1 MNIYHRGF
9 RLLNRA
15 APYSSV
21 FSKRVVN
28 VQSHF
33 HTSRPLLQDIKD
45 PYEALGIKKSAS
57 QSEIKKAYYKLAKK
71 YHPDINKEPNAEK
84 KFHDLQNAYE
94 ILSDETKKQQYD
106 QFGSAA
112 FNGSGAGG
120 PGAGGFGG
128 AYTDFAGG
136 AGFGNFGGINFED
149 LFGAAFGGGGRGGNG
164 RGGAGRSSSMFREYK
179 GDSVEVIHNM
189 NFKDAV
195 FGSKNSQLKYTVLD
209 PCHTCTGTG
218 LKKDAHSTTCPSCHG
233 TGTTV
238 HVRAGFQMASTCTQC
253 DGEGTVTRPE
263 DVCSTCQGQGVELN
277 SKKTITVDL
286 PQGLQDGDVVRIPG
300 QGSYPHLAVN
310 PELKNSV
317 KLHRGDVLVRI
328 RVNKDP
334 RFSIKNKY
342 DIWFIKEIPITTAA
356 LGGTITV
363 PTVDDSQIRLKVQPG
378 TQNDQVISI
387 PNMGVPL
394 VSGNRGS
401 MKVQYKIVI
410 KKPQSQAERCLWEAL
425 AAVTNDSTAKR
436 SENKAQDTTSANSN
450 TNAASNNNSNT
461 HNNTATTNP
470 DNPSALG
477 RLEHFITNTFKKI
490 KGGDSNS
497 NNDTTK

>member
-1 MNIYHRGF
+1 M
-9 RLLNRA
+9 A
-15 APYSSV
+15 SV
-21 FSKRVVN
+21 H
-28 VQSHF
+28 SHF
-33 HTSRPLLQDIKD
+33 HTSRPLLQEFKD

-112 FNGSGAGG
+112 FNDSGAG

-128 AYTDFAGG
+128 GAYTDFSGG
-136 AGFGNFGGINFED
+136 SGFGNFGGINFED
-149 LFGAAFGGGGRGGNG
+149 LFGAAFGGGAGRSGNG
-164 RGGAGRSSSMFREYK
+164 RANARSTMFREYK

-195 FGSKNSQLKYTVLD
+195 FGSKNAQLKYNVLD
-209 PCHTCTGTG
+209 PCNTCAGTG
-218 LKKDAHSTTCPSCHG
+218 LKKDAHSSTCPSCHG

-253 DGEGTVTRPE
+253 GGEGTITRPE
-263 DVCSTCQGQGVELN
+263 DVCSSCHGQGVEVN

-300 QGSYPHLAVN
+300 QGSYPHLAVT

-328 RVNKDP
+328 HVNKDP

-342 DIWFIKEIPITTAA
+342 DIWFTKEIPITTAA
-356 LGGTITV
+356 LGGTITI
-363 PTVDDSQIRLKVQPG
+363 PTVDDTQIRLKVQAG

-425 AAVTNDSTAKR
+425 ADVTNDPTAKR
-436 SENKAQDTTSANSN
+436 LENKAHDTYSNVNDTSD
-450 TNAASNNNSNT
+450 NNNTTNG
-461 HNNTATTNP
+461 NTATTNP

-477 RLEHFITNTFKKI
+477 RLEHFISNTFKKI
-490 KGGDSNS
+490 RGGDNS
-497 NNDTTK
+497 SSNDTNK